1 MKLRSLCI
9 LALAGSLTSS
19 CIYYSDPVPEM
30 PYKPL
35 KQNKAT
41 NNQAAMAAAAQ
52 AENLW
57 FTTAPTTTPQ
67 TAAIPDPFM
76 GATPATATYPQAAT
90 PAPAAL
96 PAPAA
101 ATPSPSSAITQPA
114 LKLKTVIT
122 PAPATPAPAT
132 PAPAAPKVVTPAPAI
147 PAPVSAPAT
156 TSPKEI
162 TNNGPIPVAT
172 PVPGD
177 PTRVYNPLDSSKT
190 IRITDKNGK
199 VYPSG
204 KELKVRG
211 TNFHF
216 YVP

>member
-1 MKLRSLCI
+1 MKFSTLS
-9 LALAGSLTSS
+9 SLTLASAVLSS
-19 CIYYSDPVPEM
+19 CVYYTNPVPEM
-30 PYKPL
+30 PYTPYKPNPAV
-35 KQNKAT
+35 QRANE
-41 NNQAAMAAAAQ
+41 QALAAAAQ
-52 AENLW
+52 AEGTW
-57 FTTAPTTTPQ
+57 YTTSPDSTANAYLGATIPAPVAATPQ
-67 TAAIPDPFM
+67 
-76 GATPATATYPQAAT
+76 PAPAVTT
-90 PAPAAL
+90 PAPAK
-96 PAPAA
+96 P
-101 ATPSPSSAITQPA
+101 TTAITQAP
-114 LKLKTVIT
+114 LKLNPVTTK
-122 PAPATPAPAT
+122 PAAEAKPSVPELKPATAATATATKPAT
-132 PAPAAPKVVTPAPAI
+132 QT
-147 PAPVSAPAT
+147 
-156 TSPKEI
+156 PKEI

>member
-1 MKLRSLCI
+1 MTPVMKFR
-9 LALAGSLTSS
+9 ALSTMALSGSLLSS
-19 CIYYSDPVPEM
+19 CFYYSPPAPYMPYNPHRPSGALVLPAGVEPGPYVPGPAEDGWHSTPPPAEAPAPPPPAEAPVPSR
-30 PYKPL
+30 
-35 KQNKAT
+35 
-41 NNQAAMAAAAQ
+41 
-52 AENLW
+52 
-57 FTTAPTTTPQ
+57 
-67 TAAIPDPFM
+67 
-76 GATPATATYPQAAT
+76 YPV
-90 PAPAAL
+90 PAPAPM
-96 PAPAA
+96 PA
-101 ATPSPSSAITQPA
+101 
-114 LKLKTVIT
+114 
-122 PAPATPAPAT
+122 
-132 PAPAAPKVVTPAPAI
+132 PAPAAPLPRPSTAITQPQMKLNPVTPKPAAPAPR
-147 PAPVSAPAT
+147 PAAPAA
-156 TSPKEI
+156 SAAKDPKSI